1 MLKILHTGD
10 IHLDCPFSSLD
21 TRQAEIRR
29 NELRAAFT
37 SMMTYARMNQVN
49 LVLIAGDLFDNRYV
63 TRETIALIKAEFAKM
78 SCPIVIVPG
87 NHDYAG
93 EKSIWRKNVFSENVY
108 VFTEEG
114 LASFDFDEINT
125 TVYGYAF
132 TSPELTSAPFDGFGV
147 EDEGRINILLA
158 HCDMV
163 SGSQTDCPV
172 TKGQI
177 EAFGCDY
184 AALGH
189 IHNPPAVGAENRYA
203 YCGCLEGRAFDELG
217 PKGAV
222 MVEIDKKN
230 PAALGEVQL
239 KRVRFSKRRYESA
252 ELSVEGAETQREI
265 GERIRDFVAARKY
278 GEDTILRLR
287 LVGVVSPALVIN
299 PTEIAAEGFGLF
311 SVKIIDGTTPVLDA
325 EKLSQDTSFYGE
337 LYRVLQ
343 PQLESED
350 EREREV
356 ALRAFRY
363 AVAAVEGES
372 IV

>member
-21 TRQAEIRR
+21 TKQAEIRR

-49 LVLIAGDLFDNRYV
+49 LVLVAGDLFDNRYV
-63 TRETIALIKAEFAKM
+63 TRETIALIKTEFAKM
-78 SCPIVIVPG
+78 SCPIVIAPG

-93 EKSIWRKNVFSENVY
+93 EKSIWRKNVFSENVH
-108 VFTEEG
+108 VFTEEA
-114 LASFDFDEINT
+114 LTSFTFDEINT

-132 TSPELTSAPFDGFGV
+132 TSPDLTAAPFDGLRV
-147 EDEGRINILLA
+147 EDPERINVLLA

-163 SGSQTDCPV
+163 TGSETDCPV
-172 TKGQI
+172 TRNQI

-189 IHNPPAVGAENRYA
+189 IHNAPAVGKDNRYA

-217 PKGAV
+217 PKGAI
-222 MVEIDKKN
+222 MLEIDKKDDGS
-230 PAALGEVQL
+230 LGEVQL
-239 KRVRFSKRRYESA
+239 KRVRFSKRRYESD
-252 ELSVEGAETQREI
+252 ELSVEGAETQRDI
-265 GERIRDFVAARKY
+265 CDRIRAFAASRKY

-299 PTEIAAEGFGLF
+299 TAEIAADGFGLF
-311 SVKIIDGTTPVLDA
+311 SIKISDGTSPVLDA
-325 EKLSQDTSFYGE
+325 DKLKQDTSFYGE

-343 PQLESED
+343 PQLESDD

>member
-10 IHLDCPFSSLD
+10 IHLDCPFSSLSS
-21 TRQAEIRR
+21 RQAEIRR

-37 SMMTYARMNQVN
+37 SMMTYARMNQVQ
-49 LVLIAGDLFDNRYV
+49 LVLVAGDLFDNRYV
-63 TRETIALIKAEFAKM
+63 TRETIALIKSEFEKIT
-78 SCPIVIVPG
+78 CPIVIVPG

-93 EKSIWRKNVFSENVY
+93 EKSIWRKNVFSKNVH
-108 VFTEEG
+108 VFTEST
-114 LASFDFDEINT
+114 LDSIDFPEINA

-132 TSPELTSAPFDGFGV
+132 TESNMTDAPFDNLSV
-147 EDEGRINILLA
+147 TNRERINILLA

-163 SGSQTDCPV
+163 SGSSTDCPV
-172 TKGQI
+172 TKAQI
-177 EAFGCDY
+177 ESFGCDY

-189 IHNPPAVGAENRYA
+189 IHNPPGVGKENRYA

-217 PKGAV
+217 PKGAL
-222 MVEIDKKN
+222 MVEIDKPV
-230 PAALGEVQL
+230 PASLGEVRL

-252 ELSVEGAETQREI
+252 DLSVEGAETQAEI
-265 GERIRDFVAARKY
+265 CEKISEFVSASKY

-287 LVGVVSPALVIN
+287 LFGAVSPALVIN
-299 PTEIAAEGFGLF
+299 SAELISNGFGLF
-311 SVKIIDGTTPVLDA
+311 SLKVVDGTTPIPNA
-325 EKLSQDTSFYGE
+325 EMLEKDPTFYGE
-337 LYRVLQ
+337 LYRILR
-343 PQLESED
+343 PQLESSD

>member
-10 IHLDCPFSSLD
+10 IHLDCPFSSLG

-49 LVLIAGDLFDNRYV
+49 LILVAGDLFDNRYV
-63 TRETIALIKAEFAKM
+63 TRETIALIKSEFEKI
-78 SCPIVIVPG
+78 SCPIVIAPG

-93 EKSIWRKNVFSENVY
+93 EKSIWRKNVFPEHVHI
-108 VFTEEG
+108 FTEES
-114 LASFDFDEINT
+114 LSSFSFDDIRT

-132 TSPELTSAPFDGFGV
+132 TSPNRTDVPFDGLTV
-147 EDEGRINILLA
+147 EDKGRINLLLA

-163 SGSQTDCPV
+163 SGSGTDCPV
-172 TKGQI
+172 TKGQL

-189 IHNPPAVGAENRYA
+189 IHNAPEAGKDNRYA
-203 YCGCLEGRAFDELG
+203 YCGCLEGRGFDELG
-217 PKGAV
+217 PKGAI
-222 MVEIDKKN
+222 MLEIDKN
-230 PAALGEVQL
+230 DPSALGEVRM
-239 KRVRFSKRRYESA
+239 KRIRFSKRRYESE
-252 ELSVEGAETQREI
+252 ELSAEGAETQGEI
-265 GERIRDFVAARKY
+265 AERIRSFVAERKY

-287 LVGVVSPALVIN
+287 LVGAVAPGLVIN
-299 PTEIAAEGFGLF
+299 TAELARDPLGLF
-311 SVKIIDGTTPVLDA
+311 SLKVVDGTSVAVDPDA
-325 EKLSQDTSFYGE
+325 LRNDPTFYGE
-337 LYRVLQ
+337 LYRVLR
-343 PQLESED
+343 PQLESSD

-363 AVAAVEGES
+363 AAAAVEGES